1 MSTLSEYDCIE
12 FVEFCTLSEYD
23 CIEFVEFCKK
33 SRPNAIEEILSDIEC
48 AADVFRKQKHSEV
61 AEFGAVRCFD
71 VIKHS
76 ELQLEYDGFVCVD
89 GILYDYRMES
99 GISRGSVMLEWE
111 QYNGE

>member
-1 MSTLSEYDCIE
+1 MSTWSEDNC
-12 FVEFCTLSEYD
+12 V
-23 CIEFVEFCKK
+23 EFVEFCKK
-33 SRPNAIEEILSDIEC
+33 ARPIVVEEILSDIEC
-48 AADVFRKQKHSEV
+48 AADTFCKQGHSDV

-71 VIKHS
+71 VIKHG

-99 GISRGSVMLEWE
+99 GISRGSVMLKWE